1 MATVIP
7 LEPSTTDVIPDSGL
21 PPAILRLLYFPSSR
35 ASAATF
41 PELLQDIRRET
52 TAQVELAITTI
63 AEDDPG
69 GIQRQAAFRIERRP
83 AIMVARLWPG
93 EASRE
98 PVERGDLLAFG
109 ILEEQAIW
117 QDPPRLIAAV
127 ANLVRVFAS
136 STPREMEAALRN
148 RRFRMLVWQASA
160 RSGEALAYFTDL
172 QLSLGVR
179 GIELSLAFD
188 ADGWSTAA

>member
-1 MATVIP
+1 MATVTP
-7 LEPSTTDVIPDSGL
+7 LELSTMEVIPDSGL

-41 PELLQDIRRET
+41 PELIEGIRRET
-52 TAQVELAITTI
+52 TAQVGLAIATI
-63 AEDDPG
+63 TEDDPG
-69 GIQRQAAFRIERRP
+69 GLQRQAAFGIERRP
-83 AIMVARLWPG
+83 AIMIARLWPG

-117 QDPPRLIAAV
+117 QDQPRLIAAV
-127 ANLVRVFAS
+127 ANLVRVLAS

-148 RRFRMLVWQASA
+148 RRFRM
-160 RSGEALAYFTDL
+160 
-172 QLSLGVR
+172 
-179 GIELSLAFD
+179 
-188 ADGWSTAA
+188 